1 MRDVRERRK
10 KGVDF
15 LNQKETD
22 LLLLLLLK
30 HRTGS
35 LSTFNP
41 LLDLGLHIAT
51 SLSCCLLSSRDT
63 VDFITTKAN
72 ELPAEPISGS
82 APTSRH
88 SIVYIGMDVC
98 LYTLK
103 LSSCL

>member
-51 SLSCCLLSSRDT
+51 SLAPVVCCRRVIRSISSRQRQMSSRPSPS
-63 VDFITTKAN
+63 AA
-72 ELPAEPISGS
+72 LPPPVIQ
-82 APTSRH
+82 
-88 SIVYIGMDVC
+88 
-98 LYTLK
+98 
-103 LSSCL
+103 